1 MPKTRSSLLM
11 VVAWFF
17 LNLLVGVAH
26 ADQPSGQ
33 QLASAY
39 SIKPSDVAVPEDVPL
54 GEYRRIIRPYKNWT
68 LICDEDLKKKQ
79 RICNVSQSIVDATGA
94 VAFSWSLAATAG
106 GTPMM
111 IVRVP
116 ATVGKDQPIRF
127 SFGKDGAAI
136 IVKTA
141 DCDQRICIGMLPVDG
156 RIKAYVDKGVVSEI
170 FYVAL
175 PSTGPGRDPAAVA
188 AQLQAVTVQAPLE
201 GLQAALSG
209 I

>member
-1 MPKTRSSLLM
+1 MTRTPHAHYIVLACL
-11 VVAWFF
+11 F
-17 LNLLVGVAH
+17 LALLVGVAH
-26 ADQPSGQ
+26 ADQQ
-33 QLASAY
+33 QASAY
-39 SIKPSDVAVPEDVPL
+39 SIKPSDVAVPDDVPL

-68 LICDEDLKKKQ
+68 LICDENLKQKQ
-79 RICNVSQSIVDATGA
+79 RICNVSQSIVDASGA

-116 ATVGKDQPIRF
+116 ATVGKDQPVRF

-156 RIKAYVDKGVVSEI
+156 RLKAYVDKGVTSEV

-175 PSTGPGRDPAAVA
+175 PPAMPGRDPSSVA
-188 AQLQAVTVQAPLE
+188 AHLQTVTVQAPLE
-201 GLQAALSG
+201 GLSAALAG

>member
-1 MPKTRSSLLM
+1 MTKTHLSLLT
-11 VVAWFF
+11 VLAWFS
-17 LNLLVGVAH
+17 LTLLVGVAH
-26 ADQPSGQ
+26 ADQ

-39 SIKPSDVAVPEDVPL
+39 SIKPSDVAVPDDVPL
-54 GEYRRIIRPYKNWT
+54 SEYRRIIRPYKNWT
-68 LICDEDLKKKQ
+68 LICDENLKQKQ
-79 RICNVSQSIVDATGA
+79 RICNVSQSIVDASGA

-116 ATVGKDQPIRF
+116 ATVGKDQPVRF

-156 RIKAYVDKGVVSEI
+156 RLKAYGDKGVTSEV

-175 PSTGPGRDPAAVA
+175 PPAMPGRDPSSVA
-188 AQLQAVTVQAPLE
+188 AHLQTVTVQAPLE
-201 GLQAALSG
+201 GLSAALAG

>member
-1 MPKTRSSLLM
+1 MTRTLIAHPIVLACLLL
-11 VVAWFF
+11 A
-17 LNLLVGVAH
+17 LLVGVAH
-26 ADQPSGQ
+26 ADQ
-33 QLASAY
+33 QLASSY
-39 SIKPSDVAVPEDVPL
+39 SIKPSDVAVPDDVPL

-68 LICDEDLKKKQ
+68 LICDENLKKKQ
-79 RICNVSQSIVDATGA
+79 RICNVSQSIVDDTGA

-106 GTPMM
+106 GAPMM

-127 SFGKDGAAI
+127 SFGKDSPAI
-136 IVKTA
+136 IVKTS

-156 RIKAYVDKGVVSEI
+156 RLKAHVEKGVTAEI

-175 PSTGPGRDPAAVA
+175 PSTAADRNPAAVA
-188 AQLQAVTVQAPLE
+188 AQLRTVTVQAPLE
-201 GLQAALSG
+201 GLSAALSG

>member
-1 MPKTRSSLLM
+1 MTGTSIAHHIVLACL
-11 VVAWFF
+11 F
-17 LNLLVGVAH
+17 LALRVGIAH
-26 ADQPSGQ
+26 ADP
-33 QLASAY
+33 QLASSY
-39 SIKPSDVAVPEDVPL
+39 SIKPSDVAVPDDVPL

-68 LICDEDLKKKQ
+68 LICDENLKKKQ
-79 RICNVSQSIVDATGA
+79 RICNVSQSIVDASGA

-106 GTPMM
+106 GAPMM

-156 RIKAYVDKGVVSEI
+156 RLKAHIEKGAVSEV

-175 PSTGPGRDPAAVA
+175 PFAAANRNLTAVA
-188 AQLQAVTVQAPLE
+188 AQLQTVTVQAPLE
-201 GLQAALSG
+201 GLSAALSG